1 MKYCHSQAFK
11 IHKALPE
18 SRYIFNIDMEDQLPE
33 KDEDIYRVE
42 VSQKNGQWAYS
53 SPIFVRNIY
62 FPVYR
67 RWNELPTGSDNQL
80 LFECNCR

>member
-1 MKYCHSQAFK
+1 MKYYYSQAFK

-42 VSQKNGQWAYS
+42 VSQKNGKWAYS
-53 SPIFVRNIY
+53 SPIFVRN
-62 FPVYR
+62 V
-67 RWNELPTGSDNQL
+67 
-80 LFECNCR
+80 

>member
-1 MKYCHSQAFK
+1 MKYYYSQAFK

-42 VSQKNGQWAYS
+42 VSQKNGQWHTVHRFLSEIYKNKI
-53 SPIFVRNIY
+53 IFIDVINVTI
-62 FPVYR
+62 
-67 RWNELPTGSDNQL
+67 
-80 LFECNCR
+80 

>member
-1 MKYCHSQAFK
+1 MKYYYSQAFK

-42 VSQKNGQWAYS
+42 SFSEKWTVGIQFTDFCQKCIREEITNKTGKWYS
-53 SPIFVRNIY
+53 PS
-62 FPVYR
+62 
-67 RWNELPTGSDNQL
+67 
-80 LFECNCR
+80 C

>member
-1 MKYCHSQAFK
+1 MKYYHSQAFK

-42 VSQKNGQWAYS
+42 VSQKKGQWAYS
-53 SPIFVRNIY
+53 SPIFVRNI
-62 FPVYR
+62 
-67 RWNELPTGSDNQL
+67 
-80 LFECNCR
+80 

>member
-1 MKYCHSQAFK
+1 MKYYHSQAFK

-42 VSQKNGQWAYS
+42 G
-53 SPIFVRNIY
+53 
-62 FPVYR
+62 
-67 RWNELPTGSDNQL
+67 L
-80 LFECNCR
+80 LKCKL